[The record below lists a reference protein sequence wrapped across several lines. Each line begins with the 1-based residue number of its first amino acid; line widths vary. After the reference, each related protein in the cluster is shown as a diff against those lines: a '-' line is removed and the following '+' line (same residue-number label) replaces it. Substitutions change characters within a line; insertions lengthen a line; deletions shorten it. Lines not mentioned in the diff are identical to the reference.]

1 MHQKK
6 LFQQI
11 VIILIL
17 SSILGLG
24 ANFFLIKKYFH
35 GEFRHGFLSSEEYP
49 SITFIT
55 LLEAEELFS
64 KGEALFIDSR
74 SEEVFKIGHILKA
87 INIPLVKYKEEG
99 SIKLLS
105 HPFEESLVV
114 YCDGSEC
121 QTSEEL
127 AKLLHKKGFEDIRIF
142 FGGWTEWMKKRLPVS
157 KESDTQ

>member
-1 MHQKK
+1 MHQEK

-11 VIILIL
+11 VFILIL

-24 ANFFLIKKYFH
+24 ANFPLVEKYFQ
-35 GEFRHGFLSSEEYP
+35 GEFQHGFLSLEEYP

-55 LLEAEELFS
+55 LLEAQELFL

-74 SEEVFKIGHILKA
+74 NEEAFKTGHILKA
-87 INIPLVKYKEEG
+87 KNIPFVKYKEKG
-99 SIKLLS
+99 FMKLLS
-105 HPFEESLVV
+105 HPLEETLVV